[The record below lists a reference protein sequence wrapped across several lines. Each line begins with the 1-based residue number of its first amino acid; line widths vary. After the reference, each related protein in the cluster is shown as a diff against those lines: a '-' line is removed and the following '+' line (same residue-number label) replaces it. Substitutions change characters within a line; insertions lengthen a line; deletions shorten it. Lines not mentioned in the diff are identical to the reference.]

1 MFFSFDG
8 IDGAGKSTQIE
19 RFRAW
24 LSEQGQE
31 IVVCR
36 DPGGTELGERIRSIL
51 LEPSETPIDMRA
63 EMLLYMASRAQL
75 VAEIIRPS
83 ILEGK
88 VVISD
93 RYVPANIAYQGHGGG
108 LAPADI
114 TLTGHIAVGNL
125 YPDMTFILDL
135 DYPTAQK
142 RLQGSADR
150 IEARGE
156 AYFEKVRQGFLEQAA
171 QHPNRMVVID
181 ATLPIEKMHRLICEA
196 ARSVVPI
203 PPNRSTSREGR
214 E

>member
-8 IDGAGKSTQIE
+8 IDGGGKSTQIE
-19 RFRAW
+19 KFRAW

-31 IVVCR
+31 VVVCR

-51 LEPSETPIDMRA
+51 LEPSQTPIDMRS

-75 VAEIIRPS
+75 VAEIIHPS

-114 TLTGHIAVGNL
+114 TITGHIAVGNL

-135 DYPTAQK
+135 DFPTAQK

-156 AYFEKVRQGFLEQAA
+156 AYFEKVRQGFLEQAT
-171 QHPNRMVVID
+171 QHPDRMVVID
-181 ATLPIEKMHRLICEA
+181 ATLPIEEMHCAICEA
-196 ARSVVPI
+196 ANPFVRVARNSKG
-203 PPNRSTSREGR
+203 RREGR
-214 E
+214 T